1 MKFALVKG
9 VKETPK
15 PKMEASCAFCGAKVI
30 SKCGDIKLWHW
41 AHYSKRD
48 CDVWWENET
57 EWHRN
62 WKAKFPVEWQEVI
75 HFAEDG
81 EKHIADVKT
90 RHNCIL
96 EFQHSF
102 ITNEERF
109 SRNNFYKN
117 LVWIVDGLRRKRDK
131 DQFFK
136 ALKDGVQVIASPV
149 LVKIYS
155 DESRLVQEWKDSN
168 VPVFFDFG
176 EVERIWWLMPLKEDG
191 WSYVVPFSR
200 QNFIDFHLGK
210 LNTDFITFLNKCVQD
225 YRSLFLQ
232 LERNRQRQQI
242 VMIPRRYPAR
252 RRSRRL

>member
-1 MKFALVKG
+1 MF
-9 VKETPK
+9 
-15 PKMEASCAFCGAKVI
+15 S
-30 SKCGDIKLWHW
+30 
-41 AHYSKRD
+41 
-48 CDVWWENET
+48 N
-57 EWHRN
+57 
-62 WKAKFPVEWQEVI
+62 
-75 HFAEDG
+75 
-81 EKHIADVKT
+81 
-90 RHNCIL
+90 
-96 EFQHSF
+96 

-149 LVKIYS
+149 LIKIYS

-176 EVERIWWLMPLKEDG
+176 EDERIWWLMSFKEDG

-210 LNTDFITFLNKCVQD
+210 LNTDFATFLNKCVQD

-232 LERNRQRQQI
+232 LERNRQRQQV